1 MMSHEQDFGP
11 TASAKE
17 REALALLADRL
28 ERGCPVPNAGFRGEL
43 RRLLLTAPRR
53 SASPSVRWR
62 LWAASY
68 AGAGAVCLA
77 VAAIGLA
84 GGGPFA
90 A

>member
-1 MMSHEQDFGP
+1 MTSHEQDFGP
-11 TASAKE
+11 TPSTKE
-17 REALALLADRL
+17 REALALLGDRL
-28 ERGCPVPNAGFRGEL
+28 ERERPVPNAGFRGEL
-43 RRLLLTAPRR
+43 RRLLLAPPHR
-53 SASPSVRWR
+53 SRSLAGHYR

-68 AGAGAVCLA
+68 VGAGAICLA